1 MDKIYIDANKV
12 LKDSFQLAKNI
23 YDSGFRPDAMIVLWR
38 GGSNVG
44 MIVNEFFEYKGEN
57 PYHGIIKAKSYTG
70 IAKRTKVNVEG
81 SEHILDK
88 ISKGDKVLVIDDIF
102 DSGKTMEKIK
112 ELVNRK
118 SDNVKIATL
127 YYKPKNNLTKI
138 KPDFYLNKVDDWI
151 VFPHELM
158 GLTKKEVYNKGKE
171 IGEIIFE

>member
-23 YDSGFRPDAMIVLWR
+23 YNSGFKPDAMIVLWR

-44 MIVNEFFEYKGEN
+44 MIINEFFEYKGEN

-70 IAKRTKVNVEG
+70 IEERTKVNVEG

-102 DSGKTMEKIK
+102 DSGKTVEKIK
-112 ELVNRK
+112 ELVNGK

-127 YYKPKNNLTKI
+127 YYKPKNNITNI

-158 GLTKKEVYNKGKE
+158 GLTKNEVYKKGKE